1 MRVQA
6 IFRNLLMIAALAA
19 TIMMSI
25 PTGLAATP
33 VQGPDLQ
40 VRGSFPTAQITKGR
54 AVRATVVLTI
64 PSGYHANANKVLE
77 SYLIPTSLK
86 ITSNGG
92 ATVGAVSYP
101 RGVLKKFSFSG
112 DKSLSVY
119 EGRVSMTFNVTVPAN
134 FSGNELVVA
143 GDLKVQACDDKTCF
157 APKTLKVTIRA
168 QVK

>member
-6 IFRNLLMIAALAA
+6 IFRNLLVTLVAA
-19 TIMMSI
+19 TFLMSV
-25 PTGLAATP
+25 PARLAATP
-33 VQGPDLQ
+33 AQGPDLQ
-40 VRGSFPTAQITKGR
+40 VRGSFPTSQIAKGKT
-54 AVRATVVLTI
+54 VRATVVLTI

-86 ITSNGG
+86 LSTSGG
-92 ATVGAVSYP
+92 ATTGAVTYP
-101 RGVLKKFSFSG
+101 RGVLKKFSFSAG
-112 DKSLSVY
+112 KALSVY

-134 FSGNELVVA
+134 FSGSELVVS